1 MAAAGRRAIAP
12 KAREGIMALAQGLD
26 DFSLADKAGLIIGAE
41 HPAGRVAAATLA
53 EAGAR
58 LMIASQQPGTEE
70 QMKEAV
76 KAMQAAGAKAAPIV
90 QVQNANIRA
99 DVRSTIDEAVKR
111 LGGLDLMVAALDS
124 PYYAPADA
132 GDDTIFDRVLESN
145 LKSVWI
151 ACQEGGRAMRQRG
164 GSIVVISSVLAERG
178 VPGASLYCAAKGG
191 VANLVRALAL
201 EWARQN
207 IRINLLEA
215 GWMAEEGSPAL
226 AGDEFAANL
235 LKYLPY
241 KRLVQPDELAGALLY
256 LVSPASSFV
265 TGEAI
270 AIDGGL
276 LCRV

>member
-1 MAAAGRRAIAP
+1 
-12 KAREGIMALAQGLD
+12 MALPQGLN
-26 DFSLADKAGLIIGAE
+26 DFTLADKAALVIGAE
-41 HPAGRVAAATLA
+41 HPAGRVAAATMA

-58 LMIASQQPGTEE
+58 LMVASQEPGTDE
-70 QMKEAV
+70 QIKETV
-76 KAMQAAGAKAAPIV
+76 KAMQAAGAKAAGAKAAPIT
-90 QVQNANIRA
+90 QVQNAAIRA
-99 DVRSTIDEAVKR
+99 DVRATIDTAVKR
-111 LGGLDLMVAALDS
+111 LGGLDVMVTALDA
-124 PYYAPADA
+124 PYYAPAEA
-132 GDDTIFDRVLESN
+132 GDDAIFDRVMESN
-145 LKSVWI
+145 VKSVWM
-151 ACQEGGRAMRQRG
+151 ACQEGARAMHRRG

-178 VPGASLYCAAKGG
+178 VPGASLYCAAKGA

-215 GWMAEEGSPAL
+215 GWMTEEGSPAL
-226 AGDEFAANL
+226 ANDEFAANL

-241 KRLVQPDELAGALLY
+241 KRLVKPEELAGALLY
-256 LVSPASSFV
+256 LASPASGFV